1 MSDATCD
8 PSLGLSRELR
18 DVGPQAL
25 ALFITLMVVSNL
37 REDEM

>member
-18 DVGPQAL
+18 DVGPQVL
-25 ALFITLMVVSNL
+25 ILFITLMAVGDLGEN
-37 REDEM
+37 EM